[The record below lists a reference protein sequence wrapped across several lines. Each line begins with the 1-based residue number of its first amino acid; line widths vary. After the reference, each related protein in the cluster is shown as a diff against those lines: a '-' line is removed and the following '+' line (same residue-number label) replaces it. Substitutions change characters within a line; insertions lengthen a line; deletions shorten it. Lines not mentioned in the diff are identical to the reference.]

1 MTTYTPETLSRPL
14 PVPTPLTRP
23 FWDALAERKIRI
35 QYSPSLGEYI
45 FYPRPLAPRTLADDL
60 QWREISG
67 AGTLYSYTVATRPP
81 AAHFASAGEMILA
94 IVQWDEGPKFSTE
107 IINTDPGEL
116 EIGMRVR
123 PVFCDHP
130 EGEITML
137 RYEPETN
144 S

>member
-1 MTTYTPETLSRPL
+1 MSTYALPKLSRPL

-23 FWDALAERKIRI
+23 FWDGLAQRKVRI

-67 AGTLYSYTVATRPP
+67 NGTLYSYTVATRPP
-81 AAHFASAGEMILA
+81 APHFAAEGQMILA

-107 IINTDPGEL
+107 LVNVDPEDL
-116 EIGMRVR
+116 QIGMELS
-123 PVFCDHP
+123 PVFTDYP
-130 EGEITML
+130 EGGVTML
-137 RYEPETN
+137 RYEPRK
-144 S
+144 